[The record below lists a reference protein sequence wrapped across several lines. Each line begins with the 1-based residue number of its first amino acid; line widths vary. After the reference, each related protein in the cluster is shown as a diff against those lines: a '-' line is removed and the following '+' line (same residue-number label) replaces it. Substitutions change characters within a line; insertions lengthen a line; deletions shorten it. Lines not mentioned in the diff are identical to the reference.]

1 MPKLSS
7 KRIDKELENEIL
19 NQFFL
24 SIAKINTVDGASQ
37 FFSDILTET
46 EKKMISKRLAAA
58 ILLIREKSATDIKN
72 SLNLTYST
80 IGTIAAWVKNAKK
93 ETRKILLQF
102 SKEKDWEA
110 ILDKIEKIL
119 DKLPPRYAT
128 NWSETGKEKYKRRI
142 KRARRSL
149 LR

>member
-7 KRIDKELENEIL
+7 KKIDRQLEKEIL
-19 NQFFL
+19 NQFWV

-58 ILLIREKSATDIKN
+58 ILLAREKSATDIKN

-93 ETRKILLQF
+93 ETRRILLQF
-102 SKEKDWEA
+102 SKEKNWEA
-110 ILDKIEKIL
+110 IVDKIEEIL
-119 DKLPPRYAT
+119 DKLPPRYGT
-128 NWSETGKEKYKRRI
+128 NWSLVEKERYQRKI
-142 KRARRSL
+142 KRARKSL